1 MTDHMLRRTRD
12 MRLTLDSITESWGP
26 YLTEPRTPES
36 PQSFLK
42 AAHTGDLS
50 ACASRWCGSRLLSS
64 EMI

>member
-1 MTDHMLRRTRD
+1 

-42 AAHTGDLS
+42 AAHIGDLS
-50 ACASRWCGSRLLSS
+50 ACASRWCGSGLLSS